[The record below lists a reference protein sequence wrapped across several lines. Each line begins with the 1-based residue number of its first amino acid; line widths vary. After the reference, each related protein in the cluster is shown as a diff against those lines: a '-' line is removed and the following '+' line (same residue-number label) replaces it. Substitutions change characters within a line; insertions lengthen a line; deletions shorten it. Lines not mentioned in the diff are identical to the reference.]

1 MERRRVFIKG
11 PVVVLF
17 LASVL
22 FVCSL
27 TGVFT
32 APQQTA
38 AAPQAAGGQGQ
49 LATIQQYCV
58 ACHND
63 RAKVAG
69 LSFEGITPE
78 SIVQRAEVFEKA
90 VRKMRGR
97 VMPPPGARQPGGAAV
112 DSLVA
117 YLENTLDRAE
127 TQAHVPDRVVLHRL
141 NRKEYT
147 NAVRDLLAVDFDAA
161 EVLPADDVAEGFDNI
176 AAALQVS
183 PSFIEQ
189 YVIAAR
195 GVAVKAIGRPD
206 ARPGGWTFRAGPG
219 NQLTHVP
226 GLPLGTRGGILA
238 KVDLPSDGDYVVD
251 VADMA
256 THIWGNGMEF
266 ENPLVVT
273 LDNKIVYETVI
284 GGEED
289 MKQYDQVQNGALD
302 RVNARLKKIRFF
314 APAGPHNIGVTFK
327 RRTFAESD
335 DQLQV
340 SAPGG
345 GQDRLY
351 RVSSFQLQGP
361 FDANGIGATPSRERI
376 FICRPDATPAPAARR
391 TAGAASQPARPPDG
405 DAQEACARQIITS
418 LARRAYRRAV
428 SDDDVN
434 ELLQY
439 YRDGVKDGAGF
450 EAGIRSAIT
459 GLLASPFFL
468 YRGEH
473 VPAGLRSGER
483 YAISDLELA
492 SNLSFFLWNSIP
504 DEELLQLGI
513 SGKLSDPAVLDTQVR
528 RMLADRRSITL
539 ASNFLHQWL
548 DMKRLD
554 EIVPDSAV
562 FPYASGRSDPREDF
576 RTELTLFADSLFRE
590 DRSVIDLL
598 RARHTF
604 LNERIALHYGITD
617 VKGDRFQRVELE
629 QSARWGLLGKGA
641 VLMAAAY
648 PNRTSPVL
656 RGAFILKHIQGVPP
670 ANPPPN
676 VPTLDEKD
684 IGTTKALTVREMIAK
699 HRSNPTCA
707 SCHAVMD
714 PLGLALE
721 NFDATGM
728 WRDRDRY
735 AGAAIDSTG
744 ELPDGTPIKGPD
756 DLREALLRRP
766 EQFAQT
772 FTEGLLTYATGRKLE
787 YYDMPTV
794 RRIVHAAAGT
804 DYRFSSLVQAVVR
817 SDQFRMR
824 RVPAP
829 AGPGESSTAQ

>member
-1 MERRRVFIKG
+1 MTNTSTR
-11 PVVVLF
+11 PLVVIA
-17 LASVL
+17 LAGVAL
-22 FVCSL
+22 VASL
-27 TGVFT
+27 TSVFSASQVT
-32 APQQTA
+32 TS
-38 AAPQAAGGQGQ
+38 APQASGTQGQ
-49 LATIQQYCV
+49 LATMRQYCV

-69 LSFEGITPE
+69 VSFEGLTPE
-78 SIVQRAEVFEKA
+78 SIGQRADVFEKA

-97 VMPPPGARQPGGAAV
+97 VMPPPGARQPDAAAI

-117 YLENTLDRAE
+117 WLEDSLDRAAGE
-127 TQAHVPDRVVLHRL
+127 AHLPDQVVLHRL
-141 NRKEYT
+141 NRKEYA
-147 NAVRDLLAVDFDAA
+147 NAVRDLLAVDFDADA
-161 EVLPADDVAEGFDNI
+161 VLPADDVAEGFDNI
-176 AAALQVS
+176 ATALQVS

-195 GVAVKAIGRPD
+195 AVAVKAVGRPD

-219 NQLTHVP
+219 TQLTHVP

-238 KVDLPSDGDYVVD
+238 KVDLPSDGEYQIDI
-251 VADMA
+251 ADMA

-273 LDNKIVYETVI
+273 LDNRLVYETVI

-289 MKQYDQVQNGALD
+289 MKLYDQVQNGALD

-314 APAGPHNIGVTFK
+314 ATAGPHKIGVTFK

-335 DQLQV
+335 DQVQMF
-340 SAPGG
+340 APGG

-351 RVSSFQLQGP
+351 RVSAFQLQGP
-361 FDANGIGATPSRERI
+361 FDAKGISPTPSRERI
-376 FICRPDATPAPAARR
+376 FTCHPASAPASQELRR
-391 TAGAASQPARPPDG
+391 GRPASN
-405 DAQEACARQIITS
+405 DAKGEAESLCAKQIITS
-418 LARRAYRRAV
+418 LATRAYRRPA
-428 SDDDVN
+428 SAEDVN

-439 YRDGVKDGAGF
+439 YQDSVKDEGF
-450 EAGIRSAIT
+450 EGGIRSAIT

-468 YRGEH
+468 YRGER
-473 VPAGLRSGER
+473 VPSGLRPGAT
-483 YAISDLELA
+483 YAISALELA
-492 SNLSFFLWNSIP
+492 SKLSFFLWNTIP
-504 DEELLQLGI
+504 DDELLQLGI
-513 SGKLSDPAVLDTQVR
+513 SGKLNEPSVLDRQVR
-528 RMLADRRSITL
+528 RMLADPRSVTL
-539 ASNFLHQWL
+539 SSNFVHQWL

-554 EIVPDSAV
+554 EIVPDLAV

-576 RTELTLFADSLFRE
+576 RTELTLFADSIFKE
-590 DRSVIDLL
+590 DRSVVDLL
-598 RARHTF
+598 RAKHTY
-604 LNERIALHYGITD
+604 LNERVALHYGITN
-617 VKGDRFQRVELE
+617 VKGNRFRRVELD

-670 ANPPPN
+670 ATPPQN

-684 IGTTKALTVREMIAK
+684 IGTTRALTVREMIAK

-735 AGAAIDSTG
+735 AGAAIDASG
-744 ELPDGTPIKGPD
+744 ELPDGTAINGPD
-756 DLREALLRRP
+756 DLRKALLRRP
-766 EQFAQT
+766 EQFVQT

-787 YYDMPTV
+787 HYDMPTV
-794 RRIVHAAAGT
+794 RRIVRGAAGS
-804 DYRFSSLVQAVVR
+804 DYRFSALVQAVVR
-817 SDQFRMR
+817 SEQFRMR
-824 RVPAP
+824 RVPQP
-829 AGPGESSTAQ
+829 ASGGDGRSVASK

>member
-1 MERRRVFIKG
+1 M
-11 PVVVLF
+11 
-17 LASVL
+17 
-22 FVCSL
+22 
-27 TGVFT
+27 
-32 APQQTA
+32 
-38 AAPQAAGGQGQ
+38 
-49 LATIQQYCV
+49 QQYCV
-58 ACHND
+58 TCHND
-63 RAKVAG
+63 RAKMAG
-69 LSFEGITPE
+69 VSFEGITPA
-78 SIVQRAEVFEKA
+78 SIGEHADVFEKA

-97 VMPPPGARQPGGAAV
+97 VMPPPGARQPDAAAI
-112 DSLVA
+112 DSLVG
-117 YLENTLDRAE
+117 YLEQSLDRAAGK
-127 TQAHVPDRVVLHRL
+127 AHLRDQVVLHRL
-141 NRKEYT
+141 NRKEYA
-147 NAVRDLLAVDFDAA
+147 NAVRDLLAVDFDAS

-176 AAALQVS
+176 ATALQVS

-195 GVAVKAIGRPD
+195 AVAVKAVGRPD

-219 NQLTHVP
+219 TQLTHVP

-238 KVDLPSDGDYVVD
+238 KVDLPSDGEYQID

-273 LDNKIVYETVI
+273 LDNKLVYETVV

-289 MKQYDQVQNGALD
+289 MKLYDQVQNGALD
-302 RVNARLKKIRFF
+302 RVNERLKKIRFF
-314 APAGPHNIGVTFK
+314 ATAGPHKIGVAFK

-335 DQLQV
+335 DQLQMF
-340 SAPGG
+340 ARGG

-361 FDANGIGATPSRERI
+361 FNAKGISPTPSRERI
-376 FICRPDATPAPAARR
+376 FSCKPDSVAAQAP
-391 TAGAASQPARPPDG
+391 
-405 DAQEACARQIITS
+405 CAKTIIRS
-418 LARRAYRRAV
+418 LATRAYRRPV
-428 SDDDVN
+428 SAEDVN
-434 ELLQY
+434 ELFQY
-439 YRDGVKDGAGF
+439 YQDGVKEGDF
-450 EAGIRSAIT
+450 EGGIRSAVT

-468 YRGEH
+468 YRGERI
-473 VPAGLRSGER
+473 PTGLRPGAT

-492 SNLSFFLWNSIP
+492 SKLSFFLWNTIP

-513 SGKLSDPAVLDTQVR
+513 SGKLSEPSVLDRQVR
-528 RMLADRRSITL
+528 RMLADSRSVTL
-539 ASNFLHQWL
+539 ASNFVHQWL

-576 RTELTLFADSLFRE
+576 RSELTLFADSIFRE
-590 DRSVIDLL
+590 DRSVVDLL
-598 RARHTF
+598 RAKHTY
-604 LNERIALHYGITD
+604 LNERVALQYGITG
-617 VKGDRFQRVELE
+617 VKGDRFRRVELD

-641 VLMAAAY
+641 ILMAAAY

-670 ANPPPN
+670 ANPPQN

-699 HRSNPTCA
+699 HRASPTCA

-735 AGAAIDSTG
+735 AGAAIDASG
-744 ELPDGTPIKGPD
+744 VLPDGTPIKGPD
-756 DLREALLRRP
+756 DLRQALLRRP
-766 EQFAQT
+766 DQFAQT

-787 YYDMPTV
+787 HYDMPTV
-794 RRIVHAAAGT
+794 RRIVRGAAGT
-804 DYRFSSLVQAVVR
+804 DYRFSALVQAIVR
-817 SDQFRMR
+817 SEQFRMR
-824 RVPAP
+824 RVPQP
-829 AGPGESSTAQ
+829 AAGGDGGSVARK